1 MCCLVCVAWGC
12 HPLCRRCAATL
23 RAGGDRRL
31 RCGLLVRSPLHHSGA
46 ARVLVHRL
54 KYQGLRAA
62 AGPLAAA
69 MATALP
75 DEAAALVPIPRVLAR
90 RWRYGVDAADD
101 LAAALARITALPV
114 LRLLRPGWWAPA
126 QARRDRWHRF
136 LPRLALVDDPPARAV
151 LVDDVITTGA
161 TLTAAATVVGG
172 AGVVAVTATSA
183 GIVTSL

>member
-1 MCCLVCVAWGC
+1 M
-12 HPLCRRCAATL
+12 
-23 RAGGDRRL
+23 
-31 RCGLLVRSPLHHSGA
+31 RSPFHHSGA

-54 KYQGLRAA
+54 KYQGLKAA

-69 MATALP
+69 LATALP
-75 DEAAALVPIPRVLAR
+75 TEAAALVPVPRVIAR

-114 LRLLRPGWWAPA
+114 LRLLRPALWAPP

-136 LPRLALVDDPPARAV
+136 LPRFALVDDPPPQAV

-161 TLTAAATVVGG
+161 TLTAAAAVVEG
-172 AGVVAVTATSA
+172 ADVVAATATSA